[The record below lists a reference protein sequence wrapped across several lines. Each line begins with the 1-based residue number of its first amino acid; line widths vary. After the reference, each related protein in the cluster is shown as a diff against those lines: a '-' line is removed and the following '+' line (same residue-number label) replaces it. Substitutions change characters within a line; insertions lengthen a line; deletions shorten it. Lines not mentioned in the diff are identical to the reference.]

1 MVPMDM
7 ETDQQHLDLSCR
19 DINESAITT
28 SPLFMYSS
36 PAALA
41 AAAAAISSSSTISLH
56 FLQHSTAVHT
66 SRKVMSPALL
76 MIMSAHDA

>member
-1 MVPMDM
+1 L
-7 ETDQQHLDLSCR
+7 QK
-19 DINESAITT
+19 A

-56 FLQHSTAVHT
+56 FLQRKAHTYQHIDTSTKAVEHRAAGT
-66 SRKVMSPALL
+66 RNAPGIVCASCTCRLPDCS
-76 MIMSAHDA
+76 